1 MNEDASRGAPAYSI
15 VMPCYNEEDGLG
27 VTVEQLYERL
37 PDHGSFEVIIVN
49 DGSSDRSGEILEDLT
64 RKYPKLRA
72 EHHQRNR
79 GYGAALKT
87 GIRAA
92 RSDVIVITDADGTY
106 PNERIPDL
114 VAEMG
119 ESDMVV
125 GSRTGANVTYSK
137 VRAIPKIFLRRYASW
152 ISGRDIP
159 DINSG
164 LRAFRK
170 PVAEQFLGVLPDS
183 FSFTTTIT
191 VAFLT
196 NYFRVRYV
204 PIDYAVRKGKSKI
217 KPIRDTLRFVQLI
230 ARTGMY
236 FAPLRVLFPI
246 FALSAI
252 LFLASAIYD
261 IFFISNVTDTTVI
274 LFFLCVNI
282 IMFGLLADMMDKRIG
297 K

>member
-1 MNEDASRGAPAYSI
+1 MNEDASHKAPAYSI
-15 VMPCYNEEDGLG
+15 VMPCYNEEEGLG
-27 VTVEQLYERL
+27 MTVEHLYERL
-37 PDHGSFEVIIVN
+37 PDHGSFEIIIVN
-49 DGSSDRSGEILEDLT
+49 DGSSDRSGEILDDLT
-64 RKYPKLRA
+64 KKYPKLRA

-92 RSDVIVITDADGTY
+92 HSDIIVITDADGTY

-114 VAEMG
+114 VAAMDEA
-119 ESDMVV
+119 DMVV

-137 VRAIPKIFLRRYASW
+137 IRAIPKIFLRRYASW

-170 PVAEQFLGVLPDS
+170 SVTEQFLGVLPDS

-236 FAPLRVLFPI
+236 FAPLRVLFPF
-246 FALSAI
+246 FAFAGL

-261 IFFISNVTDTTVI
+261 VFVVANITDKTVI

-282 IMFGLLADMMDKRIG
+282 MIFGLLADMIDKRIG